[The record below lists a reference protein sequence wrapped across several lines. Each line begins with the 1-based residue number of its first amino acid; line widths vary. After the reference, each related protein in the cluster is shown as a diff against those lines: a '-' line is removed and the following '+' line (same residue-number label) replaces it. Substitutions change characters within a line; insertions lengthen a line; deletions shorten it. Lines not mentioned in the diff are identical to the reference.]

1 LRFPKKRK
9 EKEKNKEKKK
19 KEKKK
24 KKKKKNQKKG
34 IVVPF
39 VSSRAAHFVS
49 SGVLCFPFVSRL
61 ASLARSRLGPA
72 QYHR

>member
-1 LRFPKKRK
+1 MKPLLYIGAALMMGAGIYGFVDY
-9 EKEKNKEKKK
+9 
-19 KEKKK
+19 
-24 KKKKKNQKKG
+24 KKKNQKKG

>member
-1 LRFPKKRK
+1 MAKPLMKDASYLSHSPAAKQWQHVQIRHHH
-9 EKEKNKEKKK
+9 
-19 KEKKK
+19 
-24 KKKKKNQKKG
+24 G

>member
-1 LRFPKKRK
+1 MRFPKKKKRERK
-9 EKEKNKEKKK
+9 KIKKK
-19 KEKKK
+19 KERKKERK
-24 KKKKKNQKKG
+24 KSKKKG

-39 VSSRAAHFVS
+39 VSSRAAHFVF

>member
-1 LRFPKKRK
+1 LRFPKKK
-9 EKEKNKEKKK
+9 EKRKKKNKEKKRK
-19 KEKKK
+19 KERKKE
-24 KKKKKNQKKG
+24 KKNQKKG

>member
-1 LRFPKKRK
+1 MRFPKKK
-9 EKEKNKEKKK
+9 EKRKKNKEKKIK
-19 KEKKK
+19 KERKKK
-24 KKKKKNQKKG
+24 IKKKG